1 MLLSSQERRQQAD
14 IQASLGG
21 MELALKER
29 QAEDLSAHRR
39 ATEYIAA
46 GELGEKIKMGKEQRK
61 ASSIARERAQQEIF
75 VTSLKT
81 IKEGLIDAT
90 NELAGNVWLSM
101 GLDRMYDVHAPKQG
115 KDVEASHHNSLYKY
129 LRGKDVGFKHTDAE
143 WLSAKI
149 LGYGS
154 METKNGLHMIKLSR
168 EFTRRMSD
176 TQTNRHF
183 LKAAARAGMIEDI
196 DLALADPKG
205 AGLRFT
211 DAYNMLDKA
220 NKIAQYR
227 NYLQKEEAELTYQ
240 AKEGESVDYERE
252 IRYEFQAP
260 ENLGEIQALKGDI
273 ADDTTQAFNPA
284 AVITGG
290 GYGPND
296 QTKAYDALM
305 KIKQAQSTDEYT
317 YDNDYGQLMAGYV
330 QYAEADTAFTT
341 PIIQRQQDVSG
352 GTGPFDFSF
361 TQEDLK
367 GTEQDAYSKLDTH
380 RSNLTAEIRDATK
393 EILKLNQEGAN
404 ASSMATLL
412 KLAEEPST
420 SQGRDVDLWREQE
433 RLRLLNEQM
442 MILNQQV
449 METTTGQWDE
459 WTSAFGW
466 TDAGAASHLRKGLP
480 GSMVTET
487 ERDRRMAGYTKTK
500 KGHYGK
506 GQINMDVGRNQFFA
520 ANPGATLEDYLG
532 QPIASAIIPTD
543 PDTDKQTGRTFGQI
557 MNQGVQNMASGLYTT
572 GLLLGNASK
581 PYRP

>member
-81 IKEGLIDAT
+81 IKEGLVDAT

-240 AKEGESVDYERE
+240 AKGDETVDYERE

-260 ENLGEIQALKGDI
+260 EMLTGIQALGTDV
-273 ADDTTQAFNPA
+273 ADDTTKPFNSKAIIISGAYGDDEQAR
-284 AVITGG
+284 
-290 GYGPND
+290 
-296 QTKAYDALM
+296 AYDAIQ
-305 KIKQAQSTDEYT
+305 KIKLAQSTDEYT

-341 PIIQRQQDVSG
+341 PIIQRQQNVSG
-352 GTGPFDFSF
+352 GTGPFDFAWN
-361 TQEDLK
+361 QEDLYK
-367 GTEQDAYSKLDTH
+367 KDERGLYDELDVH
-380 RSNLTAEIRDATK
+380 RSNINLEIADARQ
-393 EILKLNQEGAN
+393 EIKRLQDEGVNVA
-404 ASSMATLL
+404 SMATL
-412 KLAEEPST
+412 T
-420 SQGRDVDLWREQE
+420 SQTEDPNRSKGREVDLWREQE
-433 RLRLLNEQM
+433 RLRLLNEQQM
-442 MILNQQV
+442 LLNQQV
-449 METTTGQWDE
+449 MKTTTGQWDD
-459 WTSAFGW
+459 WTRMFGGW
-466 TDAGAASHLRKGLP
+466 SEAGTASNLRMALP
-480 GSMVTET
+480 GSMITEK
-487 ERDRRMAGYTKTK
+487 ERQGRISRQASEGAGSGRYVDVQAQDFF
-500 KGHYGK
+500 KG
-506 GQINMDVGRNQFFA
+506 
-520 ANPGATLEDYLG
+520 NPGATLEDYLG

-543 PDTDKQTGRTFGQI
+543 PDTDKQTGRTIGQI

-581 PYRP
+581 PNRP